1 MIPTFMG
8 LPISKETISLGLGG
22 QIDRGGEE
30 FAPRS
35 TIKFEAVA
43 IVSSIKHKFLKDGTV
58 EESTIMVIDPDS
70 FRVRGIAEPP
80 QAELPGTRGA

>member
-1 MIPTFMG
+1 MATFMG
-8 LPISKETISLGLGG
+8 MPISKETISLGLGG

-35 TIKFEAVA
+35 TILFEAMA

-58 EESTIMVIDPDS
+58 EESTIMVINPDS